1 VTPTIPV
8 EAGGVLPE
16 TNPEE
21 IRMIRTSKRRG
32 VIAAVLALGLAVAL
46 TACGSSDDTNT
57 KAGGST
63 DSGALKPVKLQLQWY
78 ADAQFAGYYAA
89 VDQGYYKD
97 EGLDVQIVEGS
108 ADIVPIDVLS
118 AGDVDYAISW
128 VPKVLGS
135 IEQGAAVTDVAQIF
149 ERSATTQISFKD
161 KNITSPAD
169 LKGKSVGSWG
179 YGNEW
184 ELFAGMQKDG
194 VGLKDIKLVQQAFDM
209 NGFLAGDIDAAQ
221 AMTYN
226 EYAQVLESKNPKTGK
241 LYTPDDLNVINW
253 NDVGTAMLQDAIWA
267 PSEKLGDKDFAD
279 QTVKFIKASIKGWAY
294 VRDHPE
300 EAAKIVTAAG
310 SQLGESH
317 QLWMTNEVNK
327 LIWPSTSGVGHI
339 NEDQWKQ
346 TVDMAMTTKNDQD
359 KTIISKEPPST
370 AYSNE
375 YVDKALDELKS
386 EGVDIDGK
394 GFQPITVTLNEGGK

>member
-1 VTPTIPV
+1 MMRTP
-8 EAGGVLPE
+8 
-16 TNPEE
+16 N
-21 IRMIRTSKRRG
+21 RMRRG
-32 VIAAVLALGLAVAL
+32 ALAAAIALVLAVVLA
-46 TACGSSDDTNT
+46 ACGSDDNKSD
-57 KAGGST
+57 GS
-63 DSGALKPVKLQLQWY
+63 SGSALKPVKLQLQWY
-78 ADAQFAGYYAA
+78 AQAQFAGYYAA
-89 VDQGYYKD
+89 ADQGYYKD
-97 EGLDVQIVEGS
+97 EGLDVSIVEGS
-108 ADIVPIDVLS
+108 ADIVPIDVLT

-161 KNITSPAD
+161 KNITAPAD
-169 LKGKSVGSWG
+169 LAGKKVGSWG

-184 ELFAGMQKDG
+184 ELFAGMQKAD

-226 EYAQVLESKNPKTGK
+226 EYAQVLETKNPKTGK

-267 PSEKLGDKDFAD
+267 PSDKLSDKDFAD

-317 QLWMTNEVNK
+317 QLWMTNEINK
-327 LIWPSTSGVGHI
+327 LIWPSTNGVGKI
-339 NEDQWKQ
+339 NEDAWTR
-346 TVDMAMTTKNDQD
+346 TVDMAMGTKNDQG
-359 KTIISKEPPST
+359 KTIITKAPPES

-375 YVDKALDELKS
+375 YVDKALEELKAD
-386 EGVDIDGK
+386 GVDVDGK
-394 GFQPITVTLNEGGK
+394 GFQPITVTLKEGGK